1 MILTSLIARQLYPS
15 PRFEMLQCV
24 AGLGRRQAHVSTSR
38 WSASSRLI
46 CRPKA
51 LLSDFGTSEEMLK
64 GRRERTGHTGT
75 MEYMVSDGWGLRRL
89 PGPRNIG
96 NRCTGT
102 METIRLT
109 RRHVVSRRVTCS
121 TQTTALTCQV

>member
-1 MILTSLIARQLYPS
+1 MIARQLDPS

-24 AGLGRRQAHVSTSR
+24 AGLGRRQAHVSPSR
-38 WSASSRLI
+38 SSASIRLI

-75 MEYMVSDGWGLRRL
+75 MEYMVSDGWGFRRL

-96 NRCTGT
+96 DRCTGA

-109 RRHVVSRRVTCS
+109 RRHVVSR
-121 TQTTALTCQV
+121 